1 MNVQEASIFWGV
13 SKSWVCRLCAAGRV
27 PSARKI
33 NGRWIMHP
41 LAAKP
46 FDRRFKKPTIT
57 LTKLLW
63 SKNSGM
69 NNKKTRCLYDCPMFT
84 IIDGLVVISNIH
96 ERLSYMYKWDI
107 QKNNCFSKA
116 A

>member
-1 MNVQEASIFWGV
+1 MNTKEAAIFWGI
-13 SKSWVCRLCAAGRV
+13 STSHVCRLCAAGRV

-33 NGRWIMHP
+33 KGRWIMNP

-57 LTKLLW
+57 LAKLIW
-63 SKNSGM
+63 SKDNGM
-69 NNKKTRCLYDCPMFT
+69 NNAKTRCLYDCPAFT
-84 IIDGLVVISNIH
+84 VINGLAVILDTN
-96 ERLSYMYKWDI
+96 ERVLYMRKWGI
-107 QKNNCFSKA
+107 RTNKYFTKA

>member
-1 MNVQEASIFWGV
+1 MNVHEASIFWGV
-13 SKSWVCRLCAAGRV
+13 SKSWVCRLCAMGRV

-46 FDRRFKKPTIT
+46 FDRRFKRPTIT
-57 LTKLLW
+57 LSKTLW
-63 SKNSGM
+63 SKNGVI
-69 NNKKTRCLYDCPMFT
+69 NKNTRCLYDCPMFT
-84 IIDGLVVISNIH
+84 IVDGLVCISNID
-96 ERLSYMYKWDI
+96 ERLLYMYTWNI
-107 QKNNCFSKA
+107 QKPDYLSKA

>member
-57 LTKLLW
+57 LVKTLW
-63 SKNSGM
+63 SKDSD
-69 NNKKTRCLYDCPMFT
+69 NKQQRCLYDYPMFT
-84 IIDGLVVISNIH
+84 VVDGLVVISNISSTPKGYYSIYH
-96 ERLSYMYKWDI
+96 RK
-107 QKNNCFSKA
+107 CA
-116 A
+116 